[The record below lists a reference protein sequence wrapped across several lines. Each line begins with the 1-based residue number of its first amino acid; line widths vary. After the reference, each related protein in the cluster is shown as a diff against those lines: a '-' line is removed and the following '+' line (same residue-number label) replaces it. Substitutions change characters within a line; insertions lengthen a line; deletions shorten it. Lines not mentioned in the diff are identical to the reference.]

1 MTSTSLEAAV
11 KVLTQLGQDKKK
23 VAVIGSILGLG
34 PWGEPIN
41 KQAGEMIAIHDVDIL
56 IAIGNNLARIMAD
69 QAEKTN
75 PKMQVYTFNSNR
87 DTYRLLKKIVDENS
101 IVLFKGNMYANDI
114 IELAAKFRKEQ

>member
-1 MTSTSLEAAV
+1 
-11 KVLTQLGQDKKK
+11 
-23 VAVIGSILGLG
+23 
-34 PWGEPIN
+34 
-41 KQAGEMIAIHDVDIL
+41 MIAIHDVDIL